1 MSSSIDLHFF
11 RILADSYQR
20 LLNKSLV
27 PAGMNESEA
36 ATWLYEE
43 APFGILAHDLAV
55 DPVFVYGNKR
65 AQAIFGYDWDELTA
79 LPSRFSAEP
88 MERGERQLFLEKVAR
103 DGFVAGYRGIRI
115 TKSGTRFW
123 IDHATVWQLTD
134 ATGNHCGQAAMI
146 PEVHAI
152 E

>member
-1 MSSSIDLHFF
+1 MSSPIDVHFF

-20 LLNKSLV
+20 LLHKSLV
-27 PAGMNESEA
+27 PAGMGTSEA

-43 APFGILAHDLAV
+43 APFGILAHDVAA
-55 DPVFVYGNKR
+55 DPVFIYGNKR
-65 AQAIFGYDWDELTA
+65 AQTIFGYDWEELTA

-88 MERGERQLFLEKVAR
+88 MERSERQSFLEKVAR
-103 DGFVAGYRGIRI
+103 DGFVSGYRGIRI

-134 ATGNHCGQAAMI
+134 SAGNHCGQAAMI
-146 PEVHAI
+146 PEVRAI
-152 E
+152 G